1 MGVYLSEVL
10 QQIFI
15 VFHIFKLIPELLG
28 CVQIFQ
34 GLNEDM
40 CKAII
45 SWAVLAEIL
54 QQNHKYLP

>member
-15 VFHIFKLIPELLG
+15 VFHILKLISQLLG
-28 CVQIFQ
+28 CIQIFQ

-40 CKAII
+40 LDDYIMG
-45 SWAVLAEIL
+45 SFEVLCMV
-54 QQNHKYLP
+54 